1 MLRSGLLSLLLF
13 TVSSLVAQLHTPQY
27 FSQYTHGTGWS
38 LYFTDILIGDIN
50 LDTVPDV
57 IFTMAEGY
65 QVGYGHIK
73 DGRISFEMEPV
84 DYFKHGWWYFKGQLV
99 DYDKDGD
106 LDFLTA
112 SSNNFDFDNTYI
124 MENEGGQLADTFR
137 LAYPEFPAK
146 TKVLFSKFNQD
157 EVDDLL
163 FNHSQPLG
171 ISLQDGATGE
181 FQTLPFSVYNT
192 NPRDFNHDGLMDFHA
207 TSANSPVYHTQ
218 TDILYLN
225 QGDYTFTPFETPGYL
240 SHPAGLANPP
250 WGDFDG
256 DGLDDQFAKPL
267 GMSGLSLVFKS
278 KMNIEGA
285 ARYDTLIITPA
296 QPFEAKIV
304 QDITGDGTEDM
315 IAFTQDSLFW
325 IETDDDMHFNV
336 YGWPGDFHPGM
347 IRTHPDLPPGTWI
360 AMTDNGL
367 PLLMQVYYSDSTGL
381 IVTEDFNAF
390 SPYVIC
396 ESTYASPMTHTDVD
410 ADGQNELCIVAEY
423 ALAFAEIQS
432 DQSLSEAFIQAGF
445 SQSSGRGVSSG
456 DWDGDGHDDL
466 ILNEGDSIY
475 VMTRQADS
483 TWSKRTYLTY
493 GRLLDAHDFDR
504 NGYTDLL
511 IGIIDSTFILYNDQG
526 SFVEHEVLAVRGAY
540 PEFNVIDANQDGYP
554 DVALSWDS
562 TFVYMNQG
570 DRTFNEGHN
579 VMQGRLAHNTLPDE
593 PYVFTILSQ
602 QVGNSILYRPN
613 LFRILPDGQEAQ
625 WITGYVFIDS
635 IITNREAWLVRYDG
649 DSIPDMLFNI
659 YDVPTQEWKAILV
672 NEQEAVYNILN
683 VHNSFL
689 LGAEDVAGDGYAEVM
704 YVKGSIAYLE
714 NGLPGETTSTH
725 QPERSEWEVILY
737 PNPLSSGSAWTL
749 SYESQYTGKIWIDLF
764 LPTGQLLQRY
774 ERDKSETQFI
784 STFDGI
790 HDYQGPLLIRL
801 AEDNNVVFKKMIV
814 LGG

>member
-13 TVSSLVAQLHTPQY
+13 LVSPLLAQLHTPQY
-27 FSQYTHGTGWS
+27 FSQYTQGTGWA

-50 LDTVPDV
+50 MDTVPDV

-65 QVGYGHIK
+65 QMGYGHIK
-73 DGRISFEMEPV
+73 DGRITFEMEPV

-99 DYDKDGD
+99 DYDQDGD

-124 MENEGGQLADTFR
+124 MENEGGHLVDTFR

-181 FQTLPFSVYNT
+181 FQTLPFTAYNT
-192 NPRDFNHDGLMDFHA
+192 NPRDFNHDGLMDFHQ

-218 TDILYLN
+218 TDILYIN

-278 KMNIEGA
+278 KMNQEGA
-285 ARYDTLIITPA
+285 AQFDTLIISPDS
-296 QPFEAKIV
+296 PLEAKV
-304 QDITGDGTEDM
+304 AKDMTGDGTDDL
-315 IAFTQDSLFW
+315 IVFTQDSVYW
-325 IETDDDMHFNV
+325 IETDEDMQFNV
-336 YGWPGDFHPGM
+336 HSQPGTFHPG
-347 IRTHPDLPPGTWI
+347 ILRSHPDLPEGTMI
-360 AMTDNGL
+360 AMTNNGL
-367 PLLMQVYYSDSTGL
+367 PLLMQITYTDSAGL
-381 IVTEDFNAF
+381 KVKEDFNAF

-396 ESTYASPMTHTDVD
+396 ESTYASPMTHTDLD
-410 ADGQNELCIVAEY
+410 ADGNSELCVVSEY
-423 ALAFAEIQS
+423 ALGFAELQPAQTI
-432 DQSLSEAFIQAGF
+432 SESYIHPGF
-445 SQSSGRGVSSG
+445 NYSSGRAISSG
-456 DWDGDGHDDL
+456 DWNGDGHADL
-466 ILNEGDSIY
+466 LVNEGNSIY
-475 VMTRQADS
+475 LMTRQPDS
-483 TWSKRTYLTY
+483 TWAQKEYLTY
-493 GRLLDAHDFDR
+493 GQLFDSHDFDQ
-504 NGYTDLL
+504 NGFADLL
-511 IGIIDSTFILYNDQG
+511 VGIIDSIFILYNEQ
-526 SFVEHEVLAVRGAY
+526 SVVVQQEVVSTQRSY
-540 PEFNVIDANQDGYP
+540 PEFNVIDPNADGYP
-554 DVALSWDS
+554 DIALGWDS

-570 DRTFNEGHN
+570 DRTFADAS
-579 VMQGRLAHNTLPDE
+579 VAIPGRLAHNTLTQTS
-593 PYVFTILSQ
+593 YVFTILSQ
-602 QVGNSILYRPN
+602 EIAGSLLYRPN
-613 LFRILPDGQEAQ
+613 IFRISSDGQEAE
-625 WITGYVFIDS
+625 WVAGYVFIDS
-635 IITNREAWLVRYDG
+635 LISNREAWLVRYDG

-672 NEQEAVYNILN
+672 NEQEAVYNLLS

-689 LGAEDVAGDGYAEVM
+689 LGAEDVAGDGCAEVM

-714 NGLPGETTSTH
+714 IGLPGVMTSTPTVDF
-725 QPERSEWEVILY
+725 PEFEVTLY

-749 SYESQYTGKIWIDLF
+749 SYESQYSGKIWIDLF
-764 LPTGQLLQRY
+764 LPTGQLFQRY
-774 ERDKSETQFI
+774 ERDKSDTQFI

-801 AEDNNVVFKKMIV
+801 VEDHHVVFKKMIV
-814 LGG
+814 VGR